1 MKVRIIE
8 LEGTPE
14 ELAESPYL
22 RDLASKP
29 ITGPEDGPPGMPAEQ
44 GPLSDYP
51 EVVDALDQRAPRGEP
66 RRLLERFL
74 AEVLSWGDV
83 EPRRGKSTKTE
94 DAKTRYIRLHRR
106 GSAQGA
112 FVYLYPARVSMRLR
126 LQHEE
131 ISGAKFAGKRKVDRT
146 GETPNPYQVR
156 LDLRS
161 DDAVEEAI
169 ALARKAY
176 EQALA

>member
-29 ITGPEDGPPGMPAEQ
+29 VGAPGDDLPGGSAER
-44 GPLSDYP
+44 GPLANYP
-51 EVVDALDQRAPRGEP
+51 EVLDALDQRAPRGEP
-66 RRLLERFL
+66 RRLLEVFL
-74 AEVLSWGDV
+74 SEVLSWGDV
-83 EPRRGKSTKTE
+83 EPRRGKSTKTD

-126 LQHEE
+126 LQHED
-131 ISGAKFAGKRKVDRT
+131 ITGTKFAGKRKVDRT
-146 GETPNPYQVR
+146 GEAPNPYQVR

-161 DDAVEEAI
+161 QAAVEEAI

-176 EQALA
+176 DQALA